1 MKFEDGIDT
10 KMTNE
15 DKAQEKDK
23 YSAPVVVCY
32 GDIRDI
38 TLGGSI
44 DLGESGG
51 GFKVSGGDQFEGSL
65 FEERGSVG
73 GSGSRSGDSGGR
85 TGRN

>member
-44 DLGESGG
+44 DLGYVMDALKGPICLG
-51 GFKVSGGDQFEGSL
+51 L
-65 FEERGSVG
+65 
-73 GSGSRSGDSGGR
+73 
-85 TGRN
+85 

>member
-10 KMTNE
+10 MITNE
-15 DKAQEKDK
+15 DTAEQKEK
-23 YSAPVVVCY
+23 YVSPAVVCY

-44 DLGESGG
+44 DPGESGG
-51 GFKVSGGDQFEGSL
+51 ALKAPGDQFEGSL
-65 FEERGSVG
+65 FEERGSIG
-73 GSGSRSGDSGGR
+73 GSGSGSGDSGGR